1 MYHISGLVVHFPYF
15 GLFSLLILGG
25 VGFPLPEDTTLILCG
40 FLISTEVVKP
50 VPALAVVYAGL
61 IITDVGLYSVGRK
74 YGRKIVSHR
83 RFRKIVSLERLSI
96 LEDNFKRRGVLYIL
110 IGRHLAGLRAQLF
123 LTAGVM
129 RMSVVIFV
137 IADAA
142 SSLFTIAIMVGAG
155 YIGGNSLQVLKSDI
169 RRIEHI
175 GILLAVILLV
185 IFLIYEYSRS
195 RRR

>member
-1 MYHISGLVVHFPYF
+1 MSHISGLVEHFPYI
-15 GLFSLLILGG
+15 GLFLLLILGG

-50 VPALAVVYAGL
+50 VPVLAVVYAGL
-61 IITDVGLYSVGRK
+61 IITDIGLYSVGRK
-74 YGRKIVSHR
+74 YGQKIVSHR
-83 RFRKIVSLERLSI
+83 RFRKIVSQERLSI

-129 RMSVVIFV
+129 RMSVVKFM

-142 SSLFTIAIMVGAG
+142 SSLFTMAIMVGAG
-155 YIGGNSLQVLKSDI
+155 YIGGNSLQVVKSDI

-185 IFLIYEYSRS
+185 IGLIYEYSRS